1 KQWFHTTTNQH
12 RWKGRLYKTETRA
25 GSGGTLL
32 ARSDQT
38 WNETS
43 AGTPG
48 GMTFVYLQDKTEYV
62 VDPNG
67 TNPPLR
73 YTKSVNTYD
82 AAYGNLLL
90 TRLTSEAAPTTPYR
104 TIKRV
109 YYPRN
114 DGTTY
119 IVNRVAEEK
128 LFAGSES
135 GTCQGQTRTIYDDY
149 SGYAAYNQA
158 PRNGQLKEVWQ
169 AGQGGAACDANW
181 VRLVAYDYDPWGNRR
196 SETAANGSV
205 VTTAFDN
212 TFHAYAMSVT
222 VQPDSQLGGATLT
235 TIYTRYGMN
244 ATAGGSGLVGQVQS
258 ETDANGAV
266 TLYTYDAFGR
276 LTEVRRPGAG
286 FGNPATEKIV
296 YTTDQG
302 LYVQRHLLR
311 DDGNGDASAS
321 ATYLEERSFDDGLAR
336 VRQVQKEYS
345 SSQWSLASQR
355 YDGLGS
361 LAAASAP
368 YTGTVSGVTYQAVN
382 WSGLAAT
389 QSTSDRLGRV
399 TRVTQAD
406 GSKTCSFYQ
415 NRQTAVIYEQSATQG
430 SPITYKYFQAIQ
442 ETDAMGRL
450 QSVKEYLGQVG
461 GNTATCPTPAWN
473 ANANGVTTYG
483 YDVADR
489 LLQMTGPDG
498 AITTIVYDLLGRK
511 TSMSDPDMG
520 AWSYTYDTA
529 GNLQTQTDAR
539 NITIGFDYDG
549 LNRLT
554 QKRQSGGGSS
564 GVVLADYSYDAS
576 DGATQFGKGRRTGMR
591 AYVGGDVN
599 NSASWTYDKRGRVT
613 AETHTIDGEAYTL
626 GYTYDSADRVRR
638 LIYPTQS
645 AETVNLAYTTQ
656 GLPARMYSSVDYVR
670 SGNAVYDEAGRLTQ
684 LKLGKQSNNNNPV
697 VQ

>member
-1 KQWFHTTTNQH
+1 
-12 RWKGRLYKTETRA
+12 
-25 GSGGTLL
+25 
-32 ARSDQT
+32 
-38 WNETS
+38 
-43 AGTPG
+43 
-48 GMTFVYLQDKTEYV
+48 
-62 VDPNG
+62 
-67 TNPPLR
+67 PPLR

-90 TRLTSEAAPTTPYR
+90 TRLYSEAAPTMPYR

-109 YYPRN
+109 YSPRN

-135 GTCQGQTRTIYDDY
+135 GTCQGQTRTIYDNN

-158 PRNGQLKEVWQ
+158 PTNGLVKEVWQ
-169 AGQGGAACDANW
+169 AGHGVAGCDTSR
-181 VRLVAYDYDPWGNRR
+181 VRSAAYDYDPWGNRR

-205 VTTAFDN
+205 VTTAFDS

-222 VQPDSQLGGATLT
+222 VQPASQLGGATLT
-235 TIYTRYGMN
+235 TTYTRYGMN
-244 ATAGGSGLVGQVQS
+244 ATAGGSGLVGQIQS
-258 ETDANGAV
+258 ETDANEAV
-266 TLYTYDAFGR
+266 TLYTYDTFGR
-276 LTEVRRPGAG
+276 LTEVRKPGAG
-286 FGNPATEKIV
+286 FSNPATEKIV

-321 ATYLEERSFDDGLAR
+321 ATYLEERTFYDGLGR

-399 TRVTQAD
+399 TQVTQAD
-406 GSKTCSFYQ
+406 GSTVRTYYQ
-415 NRQTAVIYEQSATQG
+415 NRQTAMLDELNHQTISES
-430 SPITYKYFQAIQ
+430 
-442 ETDAMGRL
+442 DAFGRL
-450 QSVKEYLGQVG
+450 ASVKQYDLTLAPGAAPNWGATVYGQ
-461 GNTATCPTPAWN
+461 AS
-473 ANANGVTTYG
+473 YS

-489 LLQMTGPDG
+489 LKQMTGPDG
-498 AITTIVYDLLGRK
+498 AVTTIGYDLAGRK

-539 NITIGFDYDG
+539 GCVITFSYDG
-549 LNRLT
+549 LNRVKGKT
-554 QKRQSGGGSS
+554 YSGSS
-564 GVVLADYSYDAS
+564 GCSATAVGYTYDS
-576 DGATQFGKGRRTGMR
+576 GTTGKGRRTGMSDSS
-591 AYVGGDVN
+591 G
-599 NSASWTYDKRGRVT
+599 SASWTYDGRGRVT
-613 AETHTIDGEAYTL
+613 QESKAINGTGGGTFVTQWG
-626 GYTYDSADRVRR
+626 YDSADRP
-638 LIYPTQS
+638 LWMKYPGGS
-645 AETVNLAYTTQ
+645 ASQIGEQVHYAYTTQ
-656 GLPARMYSSVDYVR
+656 GLLNTVR
-670 SGNAVYDEAGRLTQ
+670 SNGSTYYV
-684 LKLGKQSNNNNPV
+684 
-697 VQ
+697 